1 MKQNMSPGYRIVWIL
16 WVSLISGQ
24 VQADIYKYVDAYGR
38 VYLTDRPE
46 HGGYKRLVR
55 TWKGWSQS
63 RGAASINYRLL
74 EANRRRFADSISR
87 AARSRELPTA
97 LVHAVITAESAYD
110 PNAVSS
116 AGAVGLTQLMPQTAE
131 RYGVRDRRDP
141 VANIAGGTRYLRDL
155 LGMFDNDLVLAIAA
169 YNAGENAVIQH
180 GRQIPPYEETRT
192 YVKRVLKYYDDYR
205 KMSL

>member
-1 MKQNMSPGYRIVWIL
+1 MNTRDRFLRLLLMG
-16 WVSLISGQ
+16 SLLLGALTPAK
-24 VQADIYKYVDAYGR
+24 ADIYKYVDAYGR

-74 EANRRRFADSISR
+74 EANRRRFAESISR
-87 AARSRELPTA
+87 AARSRALPTA

-116 AGAVGLTQLMPQTAE
+116 AGAVGLMQLMPQTAE

-155 LGMFDNDLVLAIAA
+155 LGMFNNDLVLAIAA